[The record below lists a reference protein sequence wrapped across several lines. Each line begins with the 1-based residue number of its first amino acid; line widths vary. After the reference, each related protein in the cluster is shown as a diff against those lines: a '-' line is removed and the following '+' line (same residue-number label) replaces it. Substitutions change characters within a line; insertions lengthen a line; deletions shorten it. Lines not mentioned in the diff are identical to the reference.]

1 MSMRSIGFLPL
12 AFASI
17 LMCGAPAC
25 RQRVDPVPYLRLE
38 DGRYDTAFPHD
49 ASRELQKLTE
59 TVRKVYFSAFYE
71 KYIFPVHLEIEYSD
85 SGDLLLNEAMEPI
98 PITHSVSGTA
108 TVISCKDRRIALL
121 SCAHIFASPDTIV
134 TYYDDESSAD
144 YVQSIAIKNGQKI
157 TVPGFPSG
165 TPWRLLV
172 QDRERDIAV
181 LGREFP
187 FLPKISVAV
196 FDYPFGRGKE
206 LGWGTLIYLLGY
218 PRRVKTITSGIV
230 SQPDR
235 DGEGS
240 FTTDAL
246 FSSGSSGGI
255 VLAVRDGSPH
265 FERVGMAVSVSG
277 FSERVLAPAED
288 KDFDETAA
296 PLRWSPSEP
305 SILLDK
311 R

>member
-1 MSMRSIGFLPL
+1 M
-12 AFASI
+12 
-17 LMCGAPAC
+17 
-25 RQRVDPVPYLRLE
+25 
-38 DGRYDTAFPHD
+38 
-49 ASRELQKLTE
+49 
-59 TVRKVYFSAFYE
+59 
-71 KYIFPVHLEIEYSD
+71 
-85 SGDLLLNEAMEPI
+85 
-98 PITHSVSGTA
+98 
-108 TVISCKDRRIALL
+108 ISCKNRRIALL
-121 SCAHIFASPDTIV
+121 SCAHIFASPDTLA
-134 TYYDDESSAD
+134 TYYTDGSSGD
-144 YVQSIAIKNGQKI
+144 YVQSIAIKNDQKI

-165 TPWRLLV
+165 NPWQLLL
-172 QDRERDIAV
+172 QDRERDIAI